1 MIMIMKIIDEIL
13 ERICDTRWHSIDEI
27 KNSIFLPSDKLSE
40 VLCFLE
46 KQEFINKEKEEIRIT
61 NHGQNFLL
69 LKS

>member
-27 KNSIFLPSDKLSE
+27 KNIIFLPSDKLNE

-46 KQEFINKEKEEIRIT
+46 NQKFINKEKKEIRIT
-61 NHGQNFLL
+61 DHGQNFLL
-69 LKS
+69 LRS